1 MLDVIVFMPHV
12 DSFIQMI
19 NPFNLSLDPGPESW
33 PLVSLPP
40 QKLGPH
46 ITRLTGSLKLR
57 RLLSVCLHGGAVK
70 HILAHNVEGR
80 TLG

>member
-1 MLDVIVFMPHV
+1 MRCSCGRVVGPHGVFMLDVIVFMPNV
-12 DSFIQMI
+12 DSLNQMI

-46 ITRLTGSLKLR
+46 ITRLTGSLKLCD
-57 RLLSVCLHGGAVK
+57 VY
-70 HILAHNVEGR
+70 
-80 TLG
+80 